1 MSGSDEARRS
11 LAAVA
16 ALLAPAHEAV
26 AARALHAH
34 DDPAGYV
41 RDHAAALEDRGIDE
55 PLPDLAWIA
64 LVDALA
70 KHRLLAELDWKEDSD
85 EIRSQLRGL
94 ASQPSVDPW
103 VLVGADDMLL
113 PTHEFLEACGRHY
126 RDVGAALAVLD
137 IDSDC
142 YPVVCLRATRMKEL
156 TALAARAGF
165 TARGFGA

>member
-1 MSGSDEARRS
+1 MSGTDEARTS
-11 LAAVA
+11 LAALA

-26 AARALHAH
+26 AARVLHAH

-41 RDHAAALEDRGIDE
+41 RDHAAQLAERGIAG
-55 PLPDLAWIA
+55 PRPDLAWTA

-70 KHRLLAELDWKEDSD
+70 DHRLLAELDWKEDAE
-85 EIRSQLRGL
+85 EIRAQLRAL
-94 ASQPSVDPW
+94 ASRPSVDPW
-103 VLVGADDMLL
+103 VLVDAQDMLL
-113 PTHEFLEACGRHY
+113 PTHEFLQACGRHY

-142 YPVVCLRATRMKEL
+142 YPVVSLRAARVEEL

-165 TARGFGA
+165 TARGLGA

>member
-1 MSGSDEARRS
+1 MSRTDEARAS

-41 RDHAAALEDRGIDE
+41 RDHGAALANRGIDE
-55 PLPDLAWIA
+55 PVPGLAWTA

-70 KHRLLAELDWKEDSD
+70 EHRLLAELDWKEDTE

-94 ASQPSVDPW
+94 VSQPSVDPW

-113 PTHEFLEACGRHY
+113 PTHEFLEACGRHFLG
-126 RDVGAALAVLD
+126 VGAALAILD
-137 IDSDC
+137 IESDC
-142 YPVVCLRATRMKEL
+142 YPVVCLRAARVAEL
-156 TALAARAGF
+156 TLLAARAGF
-165 TARGFGA
+165 TAHGFGA